1 MFSCRHSLA
10 MGIYGKY
17 TKPVTI
23 FSIIQMVAGVLM
35 IGLGIAHRVLVCSWI
50 TDIAFGFWVG
60 LLVCS
65 STVVTNPTLSLFV
78 VSRSTIKCEPV
89 TSGKLF
95 DKKLFFMFVYVFEF
109 AYFVCTWLSAA
120 APNWI
125 LVKMRRFEKERR
137 RTHIENM
144 VNRNLCLVWSI
155 EYCSYGYKFS
165 LISTKGVWKE
175 RKRNG

>member
-1 MFSCRHSLA
+1 

-65 STVVTNPTLSLFV
+65 STVVTNPTLSVYSLFHD
-78 VSRSTIKCEPV
+78 RQ
-89 TSGKLF
+89 
-95 DKKLFFMFVYVFEF
+95 
-109 AYFVCTWLSAA
+109 LSASLLRA
-120 APNWI
+120 GSFLTKNY
-125 LVKMRRFEKERR
+125 
-137 RTHIENM
+137 
-144 VNRNLCLVWSI
+144 SS
-155 EYCSYGYKFS
+155 CSFMSSSS
-165 LISTKGVWKE
+165 LILSAHD
-175 RKRNG
+175 